1 MTVITYN
8 IYAELLYK
16 CFAVTSC
23 SISSFEPSILNKSPH
38 ISAHKS
44 PLDVLTLRNL
54 KHKLPQKFS
63 GSSTIRKFNSRIPNI
78 KAAYK
83 KSHLEKATIQ
93 KTEHEALSAI
103 QEIEEWIHAR
113 ALYQKLFGEID
124 RADAAKA
131 KPDIYEK
138 TWILTADYAAKK
150 MFRGN

>member
-8 IYAELLYK
+8 IYAELPYK
-16 CFAVTSC
+16 CFAVASC
-23 SISSFEPSILNKSPH
+23 SMSSFEPSILNKSPH

-44 PLDVLTLRNL
+44 PLDVLTLGNL

-83 KSHLEKATIQ
+83 KSHLENATIQ

-103 QEIEEWIHAR
+103 QEIEEWMRAR
-113 ALYQKLFGEID
+113 QLYEKLFAKKDMAEL
-124 RADAAKA
+124 AARKKA
-131 KPDIYEK
+131 EKKNKAVIRQDFREK
-138 TWILTADYAAKK
+138 TLI
-150 MFRGN
+150 